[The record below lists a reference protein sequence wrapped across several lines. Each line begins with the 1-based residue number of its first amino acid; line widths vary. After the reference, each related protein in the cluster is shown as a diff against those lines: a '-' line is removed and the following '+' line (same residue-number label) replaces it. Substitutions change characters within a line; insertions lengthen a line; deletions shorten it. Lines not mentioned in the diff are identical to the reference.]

1 MRAKSQGS
9 GRSHAFALPLRRRRP
24 NAKNRIRTGFHPVAI
39 TKNTGRMPVQL
50 LKGQSDCVFA
60 DRRRGIARYL
70 IFLALSLVPFTQAAD
85 PFELIPR
92 ETPFTPEQS
101 LAAFE
106 IEGPYKL
113 ELVAA
118 EPLVT
123 DPVELCFDEKG
134 RMYVAEMGDYPLG
147 PKEGMPPLSR
157 IRLLEDTDGDG
168 RMDTSTVWA
177 DHLEYVQG
185 LILVNGGVLATT
197 WNAIVFLK
205 DTDGDD
211 RADLKQTLFVSD
223 EPKHSQAII
232 SSPRWGPGMQIYF
245 NNGLNTQNLI
255 DQATSQSINVSKSG
269 IRVDPYQS
277 WKLSV
282 TEGLGQYGATFNE
295 LGDHFYT
302 TNRNPIKMTVLP
314 REFIQRNPYSGLNS
328 GQTDVYPVGATIYP
342 AAITLTASVVH
353 AGSYTAACGTHSYQ
367 GNALPNLRGD
377 LLVCD
382 PTAQLVS
389 RHRLSSRG
397 GTYKATAIRKHPQS
411 EFIRSRDPWTR
422 PVNLASGPDGALY
435 LCDMYRRFIDHPMFL
450 HQSYSERF
458 DMQTGSNLGR
468 IYRLVPKDPSAI
480 PENRTIPIET
490 PEKWPSLL
498 QHDNQWHRTTASRLI
513 RESQNVPRKKIH
525 SLLENTSSPHGQQD
539 AFRILESKGL
549 ITSQIV
555 STALA
560 SQNAPLARA
569 ALDYL
574 TIHPDQTEA
583 HQAQLLSLA
592 DHSEPRIAFLAI
604 ATLGSLPIE
613 AIKEVFVR
621 KLLESPNDPWLQS
634 TILSH
639 RDNVATEILIAL
651 LLQSPATNFPA
662 SLVSRFSEAT
672 SREAD
677 PKKLS
682 ALLAILE
689 APLAPSVQFAIL
701 DGIDSGLR
709 FQKRMPQITSLRSLI
724 EDPPQGIPFRA
735 RVIQSLSNQIAQVA
749 LDTRAEPRDRI
760 AAITLVR
767 TLPTETARELF
778 GKLIAFDQTAE
789 TQKAAMQIAN
799 HLPRE
804 TVSNLLFD
812 QWNAL
817 GSTAQTSALQFL
829 NTTDK
834 TRLQLLEKMKLGL
847 IPKSLLDPMSRWRY
861 LRSKNESLKS
871 IAQELF
877 SAQSSDRQSLVT
889 EYLSAVP
896 MNQGDP
902 LRGLEHFA
910 TNCSLCHSFRSQGN
924 PIGPDITDVRNKPLP
939 GLLTDILDPNRV
951 VETQFSSYLVDTKDG
966 RSLMGIITEEN
977 ENGIVLVAPGIKE
990 EIPYSQIESKRAT
1003 GLSLMPPGLEAAI
1016 DPQAMADLIAY
1027 LTN

>member
-1 MRAKSQGS
+1 MRAKFQGS
-9 GRSHAFALPLRRRRP
+9 RRSPSTQ
-24 NAKNRIRTGFHPVAI
+24 NRSRTGFQPVGI
-39 TKNTGRMPVQL
+39 TKNTGRMPVLL
-50 LKGQSDCVFA
+50 LKEQSACLWA
-60 DRRRGIARYL
+60 GRRPWIARYL
-70 IFLALSLVPFTQAAD
+70 SLLALFITPLAWAAD

-92 ETPFTPEQS
+92 EDPLSPEDS

-106 IEGPYKL
+106 VEGPYKL

-123 DPVELCFDEKG
+123 DPVELCFDERG
-134 RMYVAEMGDYPLG
+134 RMYVAEMRDYPLG
-147 PKEGMPPLSR
+147 PSEGITPLSR

-168 RMDTSTVWA
+168 KMDTSIIWA
-177 DHLEYVQG
+177 DELDHVQG
-185 LILVNGGVLATT
+185 IILVNGGALATT

-211 RADLKQTLFVSD
+211 RADLRQTLYVSD
-223 EPKHSQAII
+223 EPRHSQAII
-232 SSPRWGPGMQIYF
+232 SSPRWGPGMQIYL
-245 NNGLNTQNLI
+245 NNGLNTQNLVH
-255 DQATSQSINVSKSG
+255 QATSQNFNVSNSG
-269 IRVDPYQS
+269 IRIDPYQS

-314 REFIQRNPYSGLNS
+314 REFIRRNPYSGLHS

-342 AAITLTASVVH
+342 VAITLTASVVH

-367 GNALPNLRGD
+367 GNSLPNLRGD

-389 RHRLSSRG
+389 RHRLFSKG
-397 GTYKATAIRKHPQS
+397 GTYKATAVRENPQS
-411 EFIRSRDPWTR
+411 EFIRSHDPWTR
-422 PVNLASGPDGALY
+422 PVNLTSGPDGALY
-435 LCDMYRRFIDHPMFL
+435 LCDIYRRFIDHPMFL
-450 HQSYSERF
+450 HQSYLERF

-468 IYRLVPKDPSAI
+468 IYRLVPKDQSAI
-480 PENRTIPIET
+480 PEKRSIPL
-490 PEKWPSLL
+490 EKPDEWPSFLK
-498 QHDNQWHRTTASRLI
+498 HDNHWHRTTASRLI
-513 RESQNVPRKKIH
+513 RESGNFTRRKFH
-525 SLLENTSSPHGQQD
+525 SLLEDISSQHGQQES
-539 AFRILESKGL
+539 FWLLESKGL
-549 ITSQIV
+549 ITPQII
-555 STALA
+555 STALG
-560 SQNAPLARA
+560 SSSAPLTRA

-583 HQAQLLSLA
+583 HQVQLLSLV
-592 DHSEPRIAFLAI
+592 DHPEPRIAFLAI
-604 ATLGSLPIE
+604 ATLGNLPIE
-613 AIKEVFVR
+613 EIKEVFVR

-634 TILSH
+634 AILSH
-639 RDNVATEILIAL
+639 RNNVAAEILIAL
-651 LLQSPATNFPA
+651 LIQAPETNLPTT
-662 SLVSRFSEAT
+662 LVSRFSEAT

-682 ALLAILE
+682 ALLTILE

-709 FQKRMPQITSLRSLI
+709 FQKRMPQIISLRSLL
-724 EDPPQGIPFRA
+724 EDPPQEIQFRA
-735 RVIQSLSNQIAQVA
+735 RVIRSLSNQIAQVA
-749 LDTRAEPRDRI
+749 LDTRAESIDRL
-760 AAITLVR
+760 AAIALVR
-767 TLPTETARELF
+767 TLPTENALELF

-804 TVSNLLFD
+804 TVSDLLFD
-812 QWNAL
+812 QWNLL

-829 NTTDK
+829 NAADK
-834 TRLQLLEKMKLGL
+834 TRVQLLERMKLGL

-861 LRSKNESLKS
+861 LRSKNETLKA

-877 SAQSSDRQSLVT
+877 GPQSSDRQSLVT

-896 MNQGDP
+896 IDQGDP
-902 LRGLEHFA
+902 LRGQEQFVA
-910 TNCSLCHSFRSQGN
+910 NCALCHTFRDQGN
-924 PIGPDITDVRNKPLP
+924 AIGPDITDVRNKPLS

-951 VETQFSSYLVDTKDG
+951 VETQFSSYIVDTKDG
-966 RSLMGIITEEN
+966 RSLMGLITEEN
-977 ENGIVLVAPGIKE
+977 ENGIVLAAPGLVE
-990 EIPYSQIESKRAT
+990 EIPYSQIESKQAT
-1003 GLSLMPPGLEAAI
+1003 GLSLMPPGMENSL
-1016 DPQAMADLIAY
+1016 DPQAMADLVAF
-1027 LTN
+1027 LTH